1 MLTLCSP
8 MLALEMLSP
17 IAVTETAE
25 VTPGSVGLRET
36 FGALSVPSNANPHS
50 SDWEGLGKGWGSAAG
65 AAALITFGYYRR
77 PPARTRASGHRP
89 DLKAD
94 A

>member
-25 VTPGSVGLRET
+25 VGT
-36 FGALSVPSNANPHS
+36 
-50 SDWEGLGKGWGSAAG
+50 GWGRGGNGVRTTRSAVG
-65 AAALITFGYYRR
+65 AAALITFGYHRR
-77 PPARTRASGHRP
+77 PPARTRASGRRP